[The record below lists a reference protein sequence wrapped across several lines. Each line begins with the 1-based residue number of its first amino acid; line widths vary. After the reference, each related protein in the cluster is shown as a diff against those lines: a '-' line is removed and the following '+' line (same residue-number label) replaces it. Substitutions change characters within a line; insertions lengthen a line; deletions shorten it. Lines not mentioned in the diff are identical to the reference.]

1 MSTKPDESGY
11 WPGLSRADYDAL
23 AGLNKSRLYV
33 LIEKTPAH
41 YRWLVDHYGDSETP
55 AMRLGR
61 LFHQAVL
68 EPERFAR
75 ETVQEPPPPSGDKWN
90 RTKKEHKAAWAE
102 FLSRHPIQAALAILS
117 GEDWAKIVAMRESV
131 YANSTARKLIEA
143 AQKEV
148 SFQWTDIETG
158 VLCKGR
164 ADGVVAR
171 GAEGLVFDLKTT
183 FDAGPRAFGYRAYT
197 TGAVFQ
203 LAFYFD
209 GIKDRAGFDAMRDPV
224 FIAVE
229 TAQPYPCVCRAID
242 PDQLE
247 LGRWQYRLALE
258 RAARCTEA
266 GVWPGY
272 GEGLQSLVLP
282 PWAGT
287 ELDPL
292 EGAEIETEGEPDQA
306 GDLGL

>member
-1 MSTKPDESGY
+1 MILQS
-11 WPGLSRADYDAL
+11 L
-23 AGLNKSRLYV
+23 
-33 LIEKTPAH
+33 
-41 YRWLVDHYGDSETP
+41 GDS
-55 AMRLGR
+55 
-61 LFHQAVL
+61 
-68 EPERFAR
+68 
-75 ETVQEPPPPSGDKWN
+75 
-90 RTKKEHKAAWAE
+90 
-102 FLSRHPIQAALAILS
+102 FLSSPLVQVEGMLDDLRSCFLLLLLYFPLYLLA
-117 GEDWAKIVAMRESV
+117 
-131 YANSTARKLIEA
+131 
-143 AQKEV
+143 
-148 SFQWTDIETG
+148 
-158 VLCKGR
+158 
-164 ADGVVAR
+164 
-171 GAEGLVFDLKTT
+171 
-183 FDAGPRAFGYRAYT
+183 P